1 MKKIP
6 TWLKGILILI
16 AIYLFAFQPIPFYM
30 EVPGKAFGL
39 DEMVEVNNKFSDD
52 PGEFYITTVGIQ
64 QVTPMT
70 ALTSIMPYRDLLSEQ
85 DLFGDIQDFEEY
97 DVIQQYYMTSSGNTA
112 IQVAFD
118 AAKMPYELQ
127 YSGVYVLQ
135 IIEESDFAD
144 SLKVGDTVKAV
155 DDNTFQ
161 SSHDFIDYI
170 SKLEVGQEIE
180 IEFERDGETHSATG
194 ELMLLESGEPG
205 IGIGLVDNTSLQTD
219 PMVKIHSGEIGG
231 PSAGLMFSLSK
242 FIINWS
248 KKMSMIII
256 KLLAQGRLLPMGK
269 SGRIGGI
276 EKKIVAADDEGAEY
290 FLAPD
295 DEIPEEV
302 LNIFPDMR
310 SNYEAAAETAEAI
323 ASEMEVIPIKTFAD
337 ALEFLEQLE
346 PKQTTSLM
354 DSRVVL
360 ENQLIYSDRQVAGG
374 LN

>member
-6 TWLKGILILI
+6 TWLKGTLILI

-39 DEMVEVNNKFSDD
+39 DEMIEVDNKFSDD

-118 AAKMPYELQ
+118 AADMPYELQ

-144 SLKVGDTVKAV
+144 SLKVGDTVKTV
-155 DDNTFQ
+155 DGNAFQ

-170 SKLEVGQEIE
+170 SQLEVGQEIE
-180 IEFERDGETHSATG
+180 IEFEREDQMHSATG

-231 PSAGLMFSLSK
+231 PSAGLMFSLQIYNQLVEENVHDHYK
-242 FIINWS
+242 IAGTGTIAPN
-248 KKMSMIII
+248 
-256 KLLAQGRLLPMGK
+256 GEV
-269 SGRIGGI
+269 GRIGGI
-276 EKKIVAADDEGAEY
+276 EKKIVAANDEGAEY

-295 DEIPEEV
+295 DEIPEEI

-310 SNYEAAAETAEAI
+310 SNYEDATDTAEAI
-323 ASEMEVIPIKTFAD
+323 ASEMEIIPIKTFAD

-354 DSRVVL
+354 DSRIVF
-360 ENQLIYSDRQVAGG
+360 ENQSFYFDRQVASV

>member
-231 PSAGLMFSLSK
+231 PSAGLMFSLQIYNQLVEENVHDHYK
-242 FIINWS
+242 IAGTGTITPD
-248 KKMSMIII
+248 
-256 KLLAQGRLLPMGK
+256 GEV
-269 SGRIGGI
+269 GRIGGI